1 MILKRWRKIRCYG
14 YNVHFNGS
22 IFLAL
27 ESQERQGSLKDTGI
41 AISARVAAVQWKED
55 WTKKDESKSSLNPLY
70 ETAIVQPFI
79 FLFPGSTKI

>member
-1 MILKRWRKIRCYG
+1 MRNFPSKGGGEPQLTLSGTLRAYLCHQGSGDGNDIEKMKKIRCYG

-41 AISARVAAVQWKED
+41 AISA
-55 WTKKDESKSSLNPLY
+55 N
-70 ETAIVQPFI
+70 
-79 FLFPGSTKI
+79 